1 MTATERIAYLNRDY
15 CIMQKGFCIFS
26 LAVAGLVFVLFFADF
41 LFGILGMSEL
51 APFKYSSM
59 VMDIVFIIGSGT
71 IAALSFLTY
80 RQQK

>member
-1 MTATERIAYLNRDY
+1 MNATERIANLNRDY
-15 CIMQKGFCIFS
+15 CVMQKGFCIFS
-26 LAVAGLVFVLFFADF
+26 LAVAGLVFVLFLADL
-41 LFGILGMSEL
+41 LFGFLGMPDL

-59 VMDIVFIIGSGT
+59 MMDVVFVVGSGT